1 MFRRKFEST
10 LFKFMYLRGD
20 PMQTRMSVLATF
32 FAVAMVAGTIQAHA
46 QYAPIGGL
54 LVNSQ
59 PRTGT
64 INTSRPQPPSINRP
78 QPPNFNR
85 PQPPTINRPQPPTQA
100 TSGGWNRVSNVSGS
114 TSRPQPPSPPTT
126 NGWDV
131 KSNKA
136 TGSQSSSMSG
146 LVQQQNNA
154 QRNNITQQAEGL
166 LQQQNSR
173 PQPPV
178 MGNQVRPQS
187 GLIQSSGS
195 QRAFAQS
202 APQSPRP
209 QTSTLPSQTPKRPAA
224 PPHRNH

>member
-1 MFRRKFEST
+1 
-10 LFKFMYLRGD
+10 
-20 PMQTRMSVLATF
+20 MQTRMSVLATF

-78 QPPNFNR
+78 QPP
-85 PQPPTINRPQPPTQA
+85 TQA

-131 KSNKA
+131 KSNKG
-136 TGSQSSSMSG
+136 TGSQPSTMSG

-154 QRNNITQQAEGL
+154 QRSNITQQTQGL
-166 LQQQNSR
+166 LQQQSSR